1 MRRRNGFILVELLVA
16 LTISAIAYS
25 LFWQASKNRMQMLTI
40 LEGNYALSRLTAD
53 VAIIRASSHSVD
65 LDTSHYSPLNL
76 KVRPDGIHVTSKNHK
91 TKKFL
96 KK

>member
-53 VAIIRASSHSVD
+53 VAIIRASNQSID
-65 LDTSHYSPLNL
+65 LDTSHYSPLKL
-76 KVRPDGIHVTSKNHK
+76 KIRPNKIHVTSKNFK
-91 TKKFL
+91 TEKIL

>member
-1 MRRRNGFILVELLVA
+1 MV
-16 LTISAIAYS
+16 LTISAIAFS

-53 VAIIRASSHSVD
+53 VAIIRASKQSID
-65 LDTSHYSPLNL
+65 LDASHYSPLEL
-76 KVRPDGIHVTSKNHK
+76 KIRPNKIYVTSKNFK
-91 TKKFL
+91 TEKIL